1 MLICKLHQSPT
12 QYLQLTTRFLI
23 FLKISI
29 HRLKVK
35 KFSCLKNCNTAVL
48 VYQSKLFISL
58 YCYMNLLEAYIE
70 VLCGVLPLHFCHHQ
84 IHVKLW
90 GQKLLKSVPL
100 LTVVAPDLEHC
111 FQLWQLLCQSV
122 IIENGKMQL
131 YFWQWEM
138 VLIYLNLS
146 KVSFQVI

>member
-1 MLICKLHQSPT
+1 
-12 QYLQLTTRFLI
+12 
-23 FLKISI
+23 
-29 HRLKVK
+29 
-35 KFSCLKNCNTAVL
+35 
-48 VYQSKLFISL
+48 
-58 YCYMNLLEAYIE
+58 MNLLVAYIE
-70 VLCGVLPLHFCHHQ
+70 VLCGVLPLHVCHHQ

-90 GQKLLKSVPL
+90 GQKLLESVPL

-146 KVSFQVI
+146 KVSFQVIWSQFELDYTRKIHLFGQRLLNKPTCPWFWWADCQPCWPSD